1 MVLGGKC
8 KNAADQV
15 LSQKFM
21 WLGCFVWST
30 RQVLEEQEVLS
41 LDQWNCSGYES
52 CHPFLLIFVVVFAL
66 FKFQCYIVRLLTK
79 LGLSDSSCL
88 FSGADTAQRGQISF
102 FVLVLHQLIF
112 FVLLSLSSG
121 DMKRFRGN
129 GKALGM
135 NSVNN
140 FNKTAGRFEVLFYPG
155 QHFWGFL
162 CILFCAV

>member
-1 MVLGGKC
+1 MVLGRKC

-79 LGLSDSSCL
+79 LGLFDSSCL
-88 FSGADTAQRGQISF
+88 FS
-102 FVLVLHQLIF
+102 
-112 FVLLSLSSG
+112 
-121 DMKRFRGN
+121 
-129 GKALGM
+129 
-135 NSVNN
+135 
-140 FNKTAGRFEVLFYPG
+140 
-155 QHFWGFL
+155 
-162 CILFCAV
+162 

>member
-52 CHPFLLIFVVVFAL
+52 CHPFFF
-66 FKFQCYIVRLLTK
+66 FTDFCCCFCIV
-79 LGLSDSSCL
+79 
-88 FSGADTAQRGQISF
+88 QIP
-102 FVLVLHQLIF
+102 VLH
-112 FVLLSLSSG
+112 SSITYQT
-121 DMKRFRGN
+121 R
-129 GKALGM
+129 
-135 NSVNN
+135 
-140 FNKTAGRFEVLFYPG
+140 TP
-155 QHFWGFL
+155 
-162 CILFCAV
+162 